1 MVDDG
6 TEDFEDVVG
15 HFTAVGS
22 FLCDTGSLQIRL
34 TFAEHGFDFR
44 HIRREFGNDVHQAE
58 DRHGAEEDF
67 DGSGAVCRHSDEIG
81 PVLIMN
87 GAGKFQTFFQRSG
100 IFPSAP
106 EFYGAV
112 LHDVGQQFAVK
123 KIVAAAVQ
131 NLFAVDVADVI
142 PVARF
147 KVGMN
152 NMERFVKSVAQEH
165 QKGVEIAPGTFCGA
179 VGIKMNLFSVGIVHR
194 VVDHVDGDV
203 GSYALHPVPDIFPY
217 GFRRHEVRG
226 RHMLPDVFQRR
237 GDVNQMFFFTHS
249 SFPYSGGNPSV
260 YQ

>member
-1 MVDDG
+1 
-6 TEDFEDVVG
+6 
-15 HFTAVGS
+15 
-22 FLCDTGSLQIRL
+22 
-34 TFAEHGFDFR
+34 
-44 HIRREFGNDVHQAE
+44 
-58 DRHGAEEDF
+58 
-67 DGSGAVCRHSDEIG
+67 
-81 PVLIMN
+81 
-87 GAGKFQTFFQRSG
+87 
-100 IFPSAP
+100 
-106 EFYGAV
+106 
-112 LHDVGQQFAVK
+112 
-123 KIVAAAVQ
+123 
-131 NLFAVDVADVI
+131 
-142 PVARF
+142 
-147 KVGMN
+147 
-152 NMERFVKSVAQEH
+152 MERFVKSVAQEH